1 MVNFLFCFI
10 ECIFLS
16 FFQGKLF
23 VGETKIIYIQIV
35 YLHLVVDNVLSFLSY
50 SGFVLC
56 WLKFPVLAFHE

>member
-56 WLKFPVLAFHE
+56 